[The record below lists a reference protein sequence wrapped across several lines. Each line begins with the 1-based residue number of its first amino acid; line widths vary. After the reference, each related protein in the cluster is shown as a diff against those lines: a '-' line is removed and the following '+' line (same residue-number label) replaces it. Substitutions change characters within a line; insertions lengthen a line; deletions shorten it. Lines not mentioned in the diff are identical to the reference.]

1 MNRLNTLRLETH
13 LPVRAQNGGLFVSR
27 GKGKHPDRVINS
39 HELIFVRTGT
49 LGIQEAQSP
58 FVVSAGETLLLFPNR
73 RHQGL
78 TLYKDDLSYFWLHF
92 EVSCEAKGKA
102 STAQYVSVPQ
112 HAHMSRPD
120 NLTLLFRQFLS
131 NQEAGAPPYAAS
143 LLVMLMLAEV
153 AGSSPSVNPVGNGAT
168 VLASRA
174 DALIRT
180 RFHEPLSTSAIAN
193 ELRSNPDY
201 LGRTF
206 RQVYG
211 RTLTQAIHA
220 RRLKHA
226 RKLLLN
232 SEQTVES
239 VAQACGFGEVGYF
252 RRLFKRA
259 EGMTPHKFRALYA
272 KVHINTE

>member
-1 MNRLNTLRLETH
+1 M
-13 LPVRAQNGGLFVSR
+13 PIRALNGGLFVSR
-27 GKGKHPDRVINS
+27 GKSRHPDRVIRS

-49 LGIQEAQSP
+49 LGVQEEAQP
-58 FVVSAGETLLLFPNR
+58 FLVDAGETLLLFPHR

-78 TLYKDDLSYFWLHF
+78 TPYKDDLSYFWLHF
-92 EVSCEAKGKA
+92 EVREDAVA
-102 STAQYVSVPQ
+102 DAIAIPQ
-112 HAHMSRPD
+112 HATISRPD
-120 NLTLLFRQFLS
+120 TLTLLFRQFL
-131 NQEAGAPPYAAS
+131 NDQEAGSSAYAAS

-153 AGSSPSVNPVGNGAT
+153 AGSSPSVNPSGNGAT

-180 RFHEPLSTSAIAN
+180 RFHEPLSTSVIAK
-193 ELRSNPDY
+193 ELHSNPDY

-211 RTLTQAIHA
+211 CTLTQAIHD

-232 SEQTVES
+232 GEQTVETI
-239 VAQACGFGEVGYF
+239 AQACGFNETGYF

>member
-1 MNRLNTLRLETH
+1 MNTLSLKTH

-27 GKGKHPDRVINS
+27 GRGRHPDRVISS

-49 LGIQEAQSP
+49 LVIQEAQTS
-58 FVVSAGETLLLFPNR
+58 FLVDAGETLLLFPDR

-78 TLYKDDLSYFWLHF
+78 TPYKDDLSYFWLHF
-92 EVSCEAKGKA
+92 EVRDNAAATE
-102 STAQYVSVPQ
+102 QVSVPQ
-112 HAHMSRPD
+112 HARISRPD
-120 NLTLLFRQFLS
+120 TLTLLFRQFLTD
-131 NQEAGAPPYAAS
+131 QEAGVSPYAAS

-153 AGSSPSVNPVGNGAT
+153 AGSSPSLDPSGNGAT

-180 RFHEPLSTSAIAN
+180 RFHEPLSTSVIAK
-193 ELRSNPDY
+193 ELCSNPDY

-211 RTLTQAIHA
+211 LTLTQAIHA

-232 SEQTVES
+232 GEQTVETI
-239 VAQACGFGEVGYF
+239 AQACGFSETGYF